1 MAPLTINRYR
11 SYRNRS
17 YGEYLSQGMS
27 NSPNPPKLILV
38 AGPYRSNTND
48 DPLLIHANYRRM
60 NEVALEI
67 FRMGHLPLTG
77 EAMALPLIEVA
88 GSQTLGDAV
97 WNEIFHPVG
106 RRLVARVDA
115 VLRIGGPSI
124 GADEMVRLAR
134 STGKLVYLSTAE
146 IGSATTWQSD
156 EKQRAS

>member
-11 SYRNRS
+11 SYPNRS
-17 YGEYLSQGMS
+17 YRKHRSKDMS
-27 NSPNPPKLILV
+27 NSPNPPKLILI
-38 AGPYRSNTND
+38 AGPYLSNTDD
-48 DPLLIHANYRRM
+48 DPLLMHANYRRM

-77 EAMALPLIEVA
+77 EAIALPLIEVA
-88 GSQTLGDAV
+88 GSQRIGDAV

-124 GADEMVRLAR
+124 GADEMVSLAR
-134 STGKLVYLSTAE
+134 TTGKPGLSLHC
-146 IGSATTWQSD
+146 
-156 EKQRAS
+156 

>member
-17 YGEYLSQGMS
+17 YGEHLSQGMS

-124 GADEMVRLAR
+124 GADEMVSLAR
-134 STGKLVYLSTAE
+134 STGKPVYLSTAE
-146 IGSATTWQSD
+146 IGLATTWQSH

>member
-1 MAPLTINRYR
+1 MMAPLTINRYR
-11 SYRNRS
+11 SYPDRS
-17 YGEYLSQGMS
+17 YRKHRSKDMC

-38 AGPYRSNTND
+38 AGPYRSNTDD
-48 DPLLIHANYRRM
+48 DPLLMHANYRRM

-77 EAMALPLIEVA
+77 EAIALPLIEVA
-88 GSQTLGDAV
+88 GSQTIGDAV

-106 RRLVARVDA
+106 QRLVAQVDA

-124 GADEMVRLAR
+124 GADEMVSLAR
-134 STGKLVYLSTAE
+134 STGKPVYLSTAE

-156 EKQRAS
+156 EKQ